1 MIETLKTILE
11 FFLHIDKYLA
21 AIISQ
26 YGAATYAILFAV
38 IFMETGFVV
47 TPFLPGDSLLFAAGT
62 FAALGS
68 FDIMLLLFLLI
79 AAAFLGD
86 TVNYWIG
93 HFIGPVAFEKDN
105 RFFKKEHLMKAQH
118 FYEKHGGIAIV
129 VARFIPIVRTFAPF
143 VAGISKM
150 NYFQFLF
157 YNLIGGLVWV
167 GAFTLAGY
175 FFGNVP
181 IVREN
186 FHYAMVVIVLVS
198 VLPMLLEWYKHV
210 KEKKA

>member
-1 MIETLKTILE
+1 MLETIKTIIE

-21 AIISQ
+21 AVISH
-26 YGAATYAILFAV
+26 YGVATYAILFAV
-38 IFMETGFVV
+38 IFMETGLVV

-68 FDIMLLLFLLI
+68 FDLVLLLFILI
-79 AAAFLGD
+79 LAAFLGD

-93 HFIGPVAFEKDN
+93 HYIGPVAFEKDN
-105 RFFKKEHLMKAQH
+105 RFFKKEHLLKAQH
-118 FYEKHGGIAIV
+118 FYEKHGGAAIV
-129 VARFIPIVRTFAPF
+129 VARFVPIVRTFAPF
-143 VAGISKM
+143 VAGISQM

-157 YNLIGGLVWV
+157 YNLIGGIIWV
-167 GAFTLAGY
+167 AGFTLAGF

-198 VLPMLLEWYKHV
+198 VLPMLWEWYQHK